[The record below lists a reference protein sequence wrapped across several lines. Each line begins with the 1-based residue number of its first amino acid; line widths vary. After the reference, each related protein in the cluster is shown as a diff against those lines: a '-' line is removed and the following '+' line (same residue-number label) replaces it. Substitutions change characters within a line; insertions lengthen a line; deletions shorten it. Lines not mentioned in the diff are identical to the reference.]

1 MPFKTFPPVVSF
13 DQKVPKAETTLA
25 PGSDDVDY
33 AKNIA
38 EAVNV
43 QEIDTNLYMSKE
55 LWLPPGARGVFGGQV
70 KLFYSN
76 AMETMDSCDRC
87 IDCCSS
93 FTCCL

>member
-25 PGSDDVDY
+25 PGGDDDVNY

-70 KLFYSN
+70 RLTAHST
-76 AMETMDSCDRC
+76 ACH
-87 IDCCSS
+87 
-93 FTCCL
+93 

>member
-25 PGSDDVDY
+25 PGGDDDVNY

-70 KLFYSN
+70 KLTAHST
-76 AMETMDSCDRC
+76 ACH
-87 IDCCSS
+87 
-93 FTCCL
+93 